1 MLPLHPGMTL
11 EDRMVL
17 AVERVR
23 DRLMRASSALEQA
36 GIPYAIAGGN
46 AVAAWVATID
56 ASAVRNTQD
65 VDILLR
71 RSDLD
76 AAARALETAGFI
88 RRHVAGIDLFL
99 DGPDAKP
106 RDAVHVIIANEKVRP
121 DYGLPAPDVSES
133 QKPATFRVISLEAL
147 VRMKLTSFRDKDR
160 THLRDMLDVSLID
173 ATWPARLPPDLAARL
188 QQLIDTPES

>member
-1 MLPLHPGMTL
+1 MLPLYPGMSL

-23 DRLMRASSALEQA
+23 DRLLRASAALEQA
-36 GIPYAIAGGN
+36 SIPYAVAGGN

-71 RSDLD
+71 RADLD
-76 AAARALETAGFI
+76 AAARALESAGFI

-106 RDAVHVIIANEKVRP
+106 RDAVHVVFANEKVRP
-121 DYGLPAPDVSES
+121 DYLLAAPDVRES
-133 QKPATFRVISLEAL
+133 QKPAGFRVISLDAL

-160 THLRDMLDVSLID
+160 THLRDMLEVGLID
-173 ATWPARLPPDLAARL
+173 ASWPPRLPPDLATRL